1 MSDILITV
9 AEIKYPEP
17 GKKQG
22 AIYDTAGN
30 RWGVWA
36 DKLENYAIGQSYS
49 ISEYDTYDF
58 KGKSYHT
65 IKKASRVAS
74 AGAPQPSYAPVRQA
88 PPQFVPQA
96 APQAMPQQPPVPTPD
111 YQAIKDIH
119 IFVCGAINNTLSNP
133 NVNPLSL
140 ELTDLIALM
149 NKYQTAYRNTLGKRH
164 HDHDLNDEIVL

>member
-9 AEIKYPEP
+9 AEIKHPEP

-22 AIYDTAGN
+22 SIFDTAGN

-36 DKLENYAIGQSYS
+36 DKLSNYVIGQSYT
-49 ISEYDTYDF
+49 ISEYETYEF
-58 KGKSYHT
+58 KGKSYQT
-65 IKKASRVAS
+65 IKRASRAVPSAS
-74 AGAPQPSYAPVRQA
+74 
-88 PPQFVPQA
+88 QA
-96 APQAMPQQPPVPTPD
+96 APPVYTASQSAPKQNGVSGPD
-111 YQAIKDIH
+111 YQAIKDLH

-133 NVNPLSL
+133 TVNPLSL

-164 HDHDLNDEIVL
+164 HDHDLNDEIDL